1 MAMLNNQMV
10 MVEIKGWR
18 PLLNLPFKNVLRPTF
33 KRSRTEPA
41 WKEYRSSIFGL
52 SLKIGLPRNRE
63 ICCWGI
69 WGFKVP
75 CFFGVPHFNQPRPV
89 AVSRSWS
96 CFWFPFSLHLFLRFS
111 LFGNRVPQDPMVCH
125 HFPYEIAILGN
136 MIYQIFGRTQLDT
149 MVNARCGVALWWCG
163 RTCSTEPMNS
173 SSSRKGRHRNLFSAG
188 FCPET
193 GDLAPNLVVISVGK
207 VMINHDKPW

>member
-1 MAMLNNQMV
+1 MCWGQHSRDPGQN
-10 MVEIKGWR
+10 R
-18 PLLNLPFKNVLRPTF
+18 PG
-33 KRSRTEPA
+33 RSTDL
-41 WKEYRSSIFGL
+41 RSSVCPWKLAYPEIAKSVAGEYEV
-52 SLKIGLPRNRE
+52 LKYHVFLGYRISISHAQLLFLGP
-63 ICCWGI
+63 
-69 WGFKVP
+69 
-75 CFFGVPHFNQPRPV
+75 GVAFDFHFHCI
-89 AVSRSWS
+89 S
-96 CFWFPFSLHLFLRFS
+96 FLRFS
-111 LFGNRVPQDPMVCH
+111 LSGNRVPQDPMVCH

-149 MVNARCGVALWWCG
+149 MVNARCGVALWWCE

-173 SSSRKGRHRNLFSAG
+173 LSSRKGRHRNLSSAG

>member
-1 MAMLNNQMV
+1 

-75 CFFGVPHFNQPRPV
+75 CFWGYRISIRHAQLLFLGPGVAFDFHFHCI
-89 AVSRSWS
+89 S
-96 CFWFPFSLHLFLRFS
+96 FLRFS
-111 LFGNRVPQDPMVCH
+111 LSGNRGNRVPQDPMVCQ

-149 MVNARCGVALWWCG
+149 MVNARCGVALWWCR

-173 SSSRKGRHRNLFSAG
+173 LSSRKGRHRNLFSAG
-188 FCPET
+188 FCPEI
-193 GDLAPNLVVISVGK
+193 GDLAANLVVISVGK